1 MARSRRSEASSR
13 MSLIEQHTKP
23 SDAPQAP
30 IDSATDAAY
39 LEGRW
44 LEDTAPRPPMTVSES
59 SNWHG

>member
-44 LEDTAPRPPMTVSES
+44 LETQPPDPR
-59 SNWHG
+59 